1 MILLCLNPNTYLSL
15 LFLISYC
22 QPSSLPL
29 PSTRTVQRWH
39 HLHARCATPPTRKAA
54 LFVIQPRIAPR
65 PAKGPTGRSTKS
77 SANLPPHSLDAHHHH
92 TNWHFFSPRPQK
104 PQKLSGWTASCVQRM
119 KVTAPSNEKC
129 LIPMEFWAAKKSS
142 LNSKGAYRSANRSN
156 ETYCEGSI
164 STIRW
169 KQLVG
174 RRFW

>member
-1 MILLCLNPNTYLSL
+1 MECSRVRSERKDCQILVWILTGWDASSVTTHSVTQHLEAFKKMILLCLNPNTYLSL

-29 PSTRTVQRWH
+29 PSTRTVQRWR

-77 SANLPPHSLDAHHHH
+77 SANLSPHSLDAHHHH

-104 PQKLSGWTASCVQRM
+104 PQKLSG
-119 KVTAPSNEKC
+119 
-129 LIPMEFWAAKKSS
+129 
-142 LNSKGAYRSANRSN
+142 
-156 ETYCEGSI
+156 
-164 STIRW
+164 
-169 KQLVG
+169 
-174 RRFW
+174 